1 MNFHHDLAEIARKNL
16 KELGI
21 VSSADWDDYMTY
33 LKWLQIRQ
41 RRLNSSIH
49 YQVRYSDELLQKLDH
64 LPESDQNS
72 VLDIER
78 HLRNA
83 EPITGY
89 MSKSINS
96 TSMKKS
102 DFLLKVWN
110 IYHVHLERKSEKKYL
125 NPNLLFFQRMKNTI
139 YFIDVRQHPVGNQ
152 WFSRELLGIVYDNW
166 PELIHYIPG
175 MKTVLESGEPINLTD
190 EQVFELMKNGITIF
204 VPFRDGAIL
213 YTSGGIAASGDGGIA
228 VWIANNVW
236 NRLAQYQL
244 MFSRNQ
250 LTVCKKPN
258 EELYRNGDYKL
269 IYEDGRF
276 LAYNKCPEKRIYLF
290 KEPEI

>member
-1 MNFHHDLAEIARKNL
+1 
-16 KELGI
+16 
-21 VSSADWDDYMTY
+21 
-33 LKWLQIRQ
+33 
-41 RRLNSSIH
+41 
-49 YQVRYSDELLQKLDH
+49 
-64 LPESDQNS
+64 
-72 VLDIER
+72 
-78 HLRNA
+78 
-83 EPITGY
+83 
-89 MSKSINS
+89 
-96 TSMKKS
+96 
-102 DFLLKVWN
+102 
-110 IYHVHLERKSEKKYL
+110 
-125 NPNLLFFQRMKNTI
+125 
-139 YFIDVRQHPVGNQ
+139 
-152 WFSRELLGIVYDNW
+152 
-166 PELIHYIPG
+166 

-190 EQVFELMKNGITIF
+190 EQVFELMKNGITTF